1 MSVGVVLAQ
10 FEALVT
16 KMELIGLKLCNKRIR
31 PTADQVNEFQN
42 LHTRFKAT
50 LPNYETGIQR
60 LSTIGTPDEQD
71 VQLADHIRAAKNT
84 PSTAPSTLTSLKRN
98 LVLIF
103 MGPKTFQLDSK
114 QVKTRNRQTEVRCE
128 TLRSQHS
135 HVILMWA
142 IALQP
147 STWKTSVGM
156 TEKTFEFLT
165 KDLGVE
171 RLDWIPPQISEI
183 VLSLAAEEPM
193 NTCDSFIS
201 FAENISRVPAE
212 QQRALKRRRT
222 AEIAVHSTEPE
233 AGDENGPPARVTSA
247 NTEPQIKQ
255 HASNGMQK
263 MQQSR
268 RELIQVPSS
277 DILEMLKTG
286 SRN

>member
-1 MSVGVVLAQ
+1 MSVSVVLTQ

-16 KMELIGLKLCNKRIR
+16 KMESIGLKLCNKRIR
-31 PTADQVNEFQN
+31 PTTDQLNEFQN
-42 LHTRFKAT
+42 LHTRLKAT

-60 LSTIGTPDEQD
+60 LIAIGTPDEQD
-71 VQLADHIRAAKNT
+71 VQLADRIRAAKNIPPT
-84 PSTAPSTLTSLKRN
+84 TSSTLTTLKRN

-156 TEKTFEFLT
+156 TEKTFDFLT

-193 NTCDSFIS
+193 NTCDSFVS
-201 FAENISRVPAE
+201 FAENISKVPAE
-212 QQRALKRRRT
+212 PQPALKRRRT
-222 AEIAVHSTEPE
+222 TEIAVYSTESK
-233 AGDENGPPARVTSA
+233 AGDETGPRATSA

-255 HASNGMQK
+255 HAANDIPRIRQN
-263 MQQSR
+263 R
-268 RELIQVPSS
+268 REQFQIPS
-277 DILEMLKTG
+277 
-286 SRN
+286 